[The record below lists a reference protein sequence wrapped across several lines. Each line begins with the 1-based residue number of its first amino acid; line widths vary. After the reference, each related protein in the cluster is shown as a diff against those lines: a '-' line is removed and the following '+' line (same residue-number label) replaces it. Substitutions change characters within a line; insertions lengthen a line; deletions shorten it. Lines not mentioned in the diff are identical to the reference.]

1 MSINISHE
9 CRRFTYTICGF
20 VQRWRNRIADP
31 IGVKSTNFP
40 HFETNRHRNNFQLIA
55 IYYIPSIMFARIR
68 FDAEKNLVSI
78 SKIRNLS
85 ENDNFQLESLVNE
98 YINNICV
105 FLYFESEIFKFEI
118 STQFLVLTLN
128 RKIFNYT

>member
-1 MSINISHE
+1 
-9 CRRFTYTICGF
+9 
-20 VQRWRNRIADP
+20 
-31 IGVKSTNFP
+31 
-40 HFETNRHRNNFQLIA
+40 
-55 IYYIPSIMFARIR
+55 MFARIR

-78 SKIRNLS
+78 CKIRNLS
-85 ENDNFQLESLVNE
+85 ENDNIMTMIIFSSKVVNE
-98 YINNICV
+98 YINNICI

>member
-98 YINNICV
+98 YINNICI

>member
-1 MSINISHE
+1 MDLSNVGGIELLIQS
-9 CRRFTYTICGF
+9 GL
-20 VQRWRNRIADP
+20 NRQTFHILKL
-31 IGVKSTNFP
+31 IVI
-40 HFETNRHRNNFQLIA
+40 ETTSNLSLYI
-55 IYYIPSIMFARIR
+55 IYRLSCLLVS
-68 FDAEKNLVSI
+68 AEKNLVSI

-98 YINNICV
+98 YINNICI

>member
-78 SKIRNLS
+78 CKIRNLS

-98 YINNICV
+98 YINNICI

>member
-1 MSINISHE
+1 
-9 CRRFTYTICGF
+9 
-20 VQRWRNRIADP
+20 
-31 IGVKSTNFP
+31 
-40 HFETNRHRNNFQLIA
+40 
-55 IYYIPSIMFARIR
+55 MFARIR

>member
-98 YINNICV
+98 YINNICI

-128 RKIFNYT
+128 RKIFNYM

>member
-1 MSINISHE
+1 
-9 CRRFTYTICGF
+9 
-20 VQRWRNRIADP
+20 
-31 IGVKSTNFP
+31 
-40 HFETNRHRNNFQLIA
+40 
-55 IYYIPSIMFARIR
+55 MFARIR

-78 SKIRNLS
+78 CKIRNLS

-98 YINNICV
+98 YINNICI